1 MISKDTHLVFSIYNA
16 GNPIT
21 NPWTR
26 LLFPADVGDAQ
37 IVLPAHDISGWKN
50 GDEIII
56 ATTSHHRS
64 QKESET
70 HVIKD
75 INYSVGGNEAT
86 LLLEDTLKHNHSG
99 EDEHYGDITVPFRA
113 EVGLLTRNV
122 QVKGDKILFTHF
134 TKETGVL
141 SVIPSHILFFCL
153 YPMTQTTV

>member
-16 GNPIT
+16 GNPIS

-64 QKESET
+64 QKESEK

-75 INYSVGGNEAT
+75 INYSLDGNEAT
-86 LLLEDTLKHNHSG
+86 LLLEDSLKYTHSG

-122 QVKGDKILFTHF
+122 QVKGDKTFIYIFH
-134 TKETGVL
+134 KRNGCAK
-141 SVIPSHILFFCL
+141 HIS
-153 YPMTQTTV
+153 